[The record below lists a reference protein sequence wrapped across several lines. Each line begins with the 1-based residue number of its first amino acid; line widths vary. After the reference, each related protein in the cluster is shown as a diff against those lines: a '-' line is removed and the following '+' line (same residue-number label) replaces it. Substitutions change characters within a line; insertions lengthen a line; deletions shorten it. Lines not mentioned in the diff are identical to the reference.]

1 MNEHFLLGRQRQ
13 HLSLETDI
21 VSFWQKFKIA
31 GYHIIQVDCKA
42 QIKATTFVSTIRS
55 FVKGEKKKTG
65 LKQVSCPRKED
76 LSQWFASFK
85 YNILKPLSVIL
96 F

>member
-21 VSFWQKFKIA
+21 VSFWQNFKIA

-42 QIKATTFVSTIRS
+42 QIKATTFMSTIRS
-55 FVKGEKKKTG
+55 FVKGENKKTG

-76 LSQWFASFK
+76 FSEWFTYFK
-85 YNILKPLSVIL
+85 SNILKPLSVIL